1 MPGYSNISNVKRK
14 QKSIIIG
21 YSFATW
27 CETAAGIRFYIVY
40 IVWMSRIKGF
50 QVCPI
55 IMFQPPLICIEQ
67 NFKIDV
73 WMSDRIYI
81 PWKVSK

>member
-1 MPGYSNISNVKRK
+1 MQIKLNIPHIRLFSVVQLKPEKPEMPGYLNISNVKRK

-40 IVWMSRIKGF
+40 IV
-50 QVCPI
+50 
-55 IMFQPPLICIEQ
+55 
-67 NFKIDV
+67 
-73 WMSDRIYI
+73 
-81 PWKVSK
+81 